1 MLKYKGKVYQR
12 SNISVVDFKIKD
24 VNIVISKFQTLTY
37 RNQIAYT
44 NHMHK
49 IVEFWRFA

>member
-1 MLKYKGKVYQR
+1 MLKNIGKVYQ
-12 SNISVVDFKIKD
+12 SCNINVVDFKIKD
-24 VNIVISKFQTLTY
+24 VNIVIAKFQTLTY

-49 IVEFWRFA
+49 IVQFWRFA